1 MAKVAVIGCGFVG
14 ASWAIVFARGGYDV
28 AMYDPSP
35 ASIAAAVAQS
45 EAYFIDRPNGAEF
58 LARIKPAVSLEDAL
72 VDAFYVQEN
81 SPERLAL
88 KKSLYVELAAM
99 TGDDTILASSTSGFP
114 TSDYA
119 AHTDACRRCIVSHPI
134 NPPHLIPLVEL
145 VPGRETRSEVVKQT
159 EALMREVGQ
168 TPIILRQEINGF
180 VVNRLQSAVLAEAFK
195 LVEDG
200 VASVE
205 DIDLAMSEGL
215 ALRWFFMGPFE
226 TIDLNSLEGLSDYCR
241 KLGPMYHTL
250 AQEQAEARQWTDELV
265 AEVEAQ
271 RREIVP
277 AEDLEARRSWR
288 DHMLEEFVAIKR
300 KLA

>member
-1 MAKVAVIGCGFVG
+1 MAKVAIIGCGFVG

-28 AMYDPSP
+28 ALYDPSP
-35 ASIAAAVAQS
+35 DSMAAAVAQS
-45 EAYFIDRPNGAEF
+45 RAYFNERPNGAEMQSKI
-58 LARIKPAVSLEDAL
+58 RQAVSLEDAL
-72 VDAFYVQEN
+72 TGVFYVQES
-81 SPERLAL
+81 SPERLAI
-88 KKSLYVELAAM
+88 KKALYTELAAM
-99 TGDDTILASSTSGFP
+99 TCDDTILASSTSGFP

-119 AHTDACRRCIVSHPI
+119 AHTNACHRCIVSHPI

-145 VPGRETRSEVVKQT
+145 VPGSETRPEVVKQT

-168 TPIILRQEINGF
+168 TPIILRQELNGF

-200 VASVE
+200 VASVA

-226 TIDLNSLEGLSDYCR
+226 TIDLNSLEGLADYCR

-250 AQEQAEARQWTDELV
+250 AQEQRQVRQWTDELV
-265 AEVEAQ
+265 SEVEAQ

-277 AEDLEARRSWR
+277 AGDLEARRLWR
-288 DHMLEEFVAIKR
+288 DQMLGELVAIKR